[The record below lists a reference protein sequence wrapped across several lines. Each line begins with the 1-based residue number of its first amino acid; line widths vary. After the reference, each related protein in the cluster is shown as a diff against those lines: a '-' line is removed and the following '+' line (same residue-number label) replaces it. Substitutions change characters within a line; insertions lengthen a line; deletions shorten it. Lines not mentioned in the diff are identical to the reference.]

1 MKKLISKYVPLVYG
15 HYYNLLSLV
24 APQKTAEKAFHLF
37 CTVRKGKVLQQ
48 QKDYLNNSKHELLEV
63 EGYKIQT
70 YNWTGNKATILLV
83 HGWESNSF
91 RWRNLIAKLKENN
104 FNILA
109 FDAPG
114 HGYSSGKHLH
124 VPLFAKILQN
134 LIERYRPEF
143 LVAHSFGGMTVLY
156 NEHLNKSNGVSKIVT
171 VASPS
176 EFYEIMEHF
185 QKILKFNE
193 RTMYALDQYVL
204 NRFGFHIREF
214 STSEFVKGNTKKGL
228 LLHDKSDEVTPYH
241 ASVKVQ
247 ANWKESKLISTEGLG
262 HSLHQDEVNEHIID
276 FLKS

>member
-1 MKKLISKYVPLVYG
+1 MKKLIEKYIPLVYG

-24 APQKTAEKAFHLF
+24 VPQKTAEKAFHLF
-37 CTVRKGKVLQQ
+37 CTVRKGKVLPH
-48 QKDYLNNSKHELLEV
+48 QKDYLNNCKHELLDV
-63 EGYKIQT
+63 EGYQIQT
-70 YNWTGNKATILLV
+70 YNWPGNKGTVLLI

-91 RWRNLIAKLKENN
+91 RWRNLIAELEKDN

-124 VPLFAKILQN
+124 VPLYSEILQN
-134 LIERYRPEF
+134 LIERYRPGY
-143 LVAHSFGGMTVLY
+143 LVAHSVGGMTVLY
-156 NEHLNKSNGVSKIVT
+156 NEHINKSKDVSKIVT

-176 EFYEIMEHF
+176 EFFEIMEHF
-185 QKILKFNE
+185 QNILRFND
-193 RTMYALDQYVL
+193 RTMRALDQYVF
-204 NRFGFHIREF
+204 NRFGFYIREF

-228 LLHDKSDEVTPYH
+228 LLHDKLDKVTPYH

-247 ANWKESKLISTEGLG
+247 ANWKKSKLISTEGLG
-262 HSLHQDEVNEHIID
+262 HSLHQDEINYQIID